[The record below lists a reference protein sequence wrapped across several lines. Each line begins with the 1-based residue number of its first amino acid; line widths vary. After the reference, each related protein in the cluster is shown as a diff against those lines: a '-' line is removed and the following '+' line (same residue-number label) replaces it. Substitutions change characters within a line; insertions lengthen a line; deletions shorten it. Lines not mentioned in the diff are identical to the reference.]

1 MIACLSL
8 NPCWDKTMTVPRFS
22 LDAPN
27 RVRLLR
33 ADVGGKGVN
42 VARAATALGAECCLV
57 GQDYQGAPVAAAMAR
72 EGVACYL
79 RPAQGALRVNL
90 KIQDQA
96 AGRTLEINEA
106 GETADEGL
114 LSAMKALLLAHCP
127 AGGWATLSG
136 SLPQGLPPESYAQ
149 LTASLKAAGIHVA
162 VDCDGAALERAAA
175 AAPDIIKPNA
185 QEFERL
191 TGVSPQDTMAALSA
205 CQALHRRGVG
215 MICLSLGAEGA
226 LLSMPGAAYSCPAP
240 RVPVRGLQGA
250 GDSMLAGLLTAL
262 TRGLSPAEALAFASA
277 AAGASVQREGTLLCR
292 GADVEKILPGL
303 RVKEI
308 RGL

>member
-8 NPCWDKTMTVPRFS
+8 NPCWDKTMTVPQFF

-27 RVRLLR
+27 RVQTLR

-42 VARAATALGAECCLV
+42 VARAAAALGAECCLV

-79 RPAQGALRVNL
+79 RPAPGEMRVNL

-96 AGRTLEINEA
+96 AGRTLEINESGPLA
-106 GETADEGL
+106 DGEL
-114 LSAMKALLLAHCP
+114 LPAMKALLLAHCP
-127 AGGWATLSG
+127 AGGWAALSG
-136 SLPQGLPPESYAQ
+136 SLPQGLPPESYAW
-149 LTASLKAAGIHVA
+149 LTAALKAAGVHVA
-162 VDCDGAALERAAA
+162 VDCDGAALERAVEAG
-175 AAPDIIKPNA
+175 PDVIKPNA
-185 QEFERL
+185 HEFQRL
-191 TGVSPQDTMAALSA
+191 TGVNPLDRAAALAA
-205 CQALHRRGVG
+205 CRALHGRGVG
-215 MICLSLGAEGA
+215 LICLSLGAAGA
-226 LLSMPGAAYSCPAP
+226 LLSLPEAAYSCQAP

-262 TRGLSPAEALAFASA
+262 ARGLEPAQALAFASA

-292 GADVEKILPGL
+292 RADVEKLLPGL
-303 RVKEI
+303 RVEKI
-308 RGL
+308 RL